1 MKEFKKA
8 LLLVIIWQIIVWG
21 IFIFCDEVF
30 PSHTFLQQYLLAI
43 IFLIVT
49 LIIYLIYSKKI
60 VIKNNYNSKKFNASF
75 LILWVVFSIA
85 LGFGIAEY
93 GPSNPSRW
101 LDSLQYIE
109 FTTELIL
116 QVITIILVKILDV
129 VCKFV
134 KNKIME

>member
-93 GPSNPSRW
+93 GPSGLMVCNI
-101 LDSLQYIE
+101 LSLQ
-109 FTTELIL
+109 
-116 QVITIILVKILDV
+116 
-129 VCKFV
+129 
-134 KNKIME
+134 